1 MCEGVRKDLEGGLN
15 KWLFFFSK
23 QSSTIMERQGYF
35 YPGSFELKLLQ
46 STRQGDFAFLN
57 KDLIHYN
64 QLITI
69 TQQLLWLT
77 MHK

>member
-1 MCEGVRKDLEGGLN
+1 
-15 KWLFFFSK
+15 
-23 QSSTIMERQGYF
+23 MERQGYF
-35 YPGSFELKLLQ
+35 YLGSFELKLLQ

-64 QLITI
+64 QLITN

>member
-1 MCEGVRKDLEGGLN
+1 ME
-15 KWLFFFSK
+15 W
-23 QSSTIMERQGYF
+23 QSYF

-64 QLITI
+64 QTDYNH
-69 TQQLLWLT
+69 TTTVVTNNT

>member
-1 MCEGVRKDLEGGLN
+1 
-15 KWLFFFSK
+15 
-23 QSSTIMERQGYF
+23 MEEHSYF
-35 YPGSFELKLLQ
+35 YLGSFELKLLQ
-46 STRQGDFAFLN
+46 STRQGDFSFLN

-69 TQQLLWLT
+69 TQLLLWLT